1 MSTNRDELELL
12 LPFHVNGTL
21 TPEERAEV
29 EAWLAQDDAARAEAE
44 GLAAIRAD
52 MQAEDVTS
60 PGEFGLARLMRDVGR
75 DQAAGGGAPPQAT
88 RRPWLWQAVAAV
100 AVAGF
105 LGQTFW
111 TQVMATRPGVPGGFQ
126 MAGAPAVV
134 TPAPTPPAI
143 PLAAAPAPADGLL
156 TVAFAPDATE
166 GAIRELLLLQGLEI
180 VAGPSA
186 LGLYTL
192 RAPDPEAAR
201 TALEA
206 AAGLVE
212 SVEIDG

>member
-1 MSTNRDELELL
+1 MSTPRDELELL

-21 TPEERAEV
+21 SPDEKAEV
-29 EAWLAQDDAARAEAE
+29 EAWLAHDDTARAEAE

-75 DQAAGGGAPPQAT
+75 EQAAGGGAPPQAT
-88 RRPWLWQAVAAV
+88 QRPWLWQAVAAL

-111 TQVMATRPGVPGGFQ
+111 TQILATRPGVPGGFQ

-134 TPAPTPPAI
+134 TPVPAPPAI
-143 PLAAAPAPADGLL
+143 PLAAAPVGGFL

-166 GAIRELLLLQGLEI
+166 SAIRELLLSQGLEI

-192 RAPDPEAAR
+192 RADDP
-201 TALEA
+201 A
-206 AAGLVE
+206 AAQAALQVATGLVE
-212 SVEIDG
+212 SAEPAD

>member
-1 MSTNRDELELL
+1 MSAPRDELELL

-21 TPEERAEV
+21 TPEEKAEV

-60 PGEFGLARLMRDVGR
+60 PGEFGLARLLRDVGR
-75 DQAAGGGAPPQAT
+75 EQAAGGGAPPQVT
-88 RRPWLWQAVAAV
+88 QRPWLWQAVAAV

-134 TPAPTPPAI
+134 PPVPAPPAA
-143 PLAAAPAPADGLL
+143 PLAAAPAGGLL

-166 GAIRELLLLQGLEI
+166 SAIRDLLLSQGLEI

-192 RAPDPEAAR
+192 RADDPVAAQ
-201 TALEA
+201 TALQA
-206 AAGLVE
+206 ATALVE
-212 SVEIDG
+212 SAEPAD

>member
-1 MSTNRDELELL
+1 MSTPRDELELL

-21 TPEERAEV
+21 TPEEKAEV

-60 PGEFGLARLMRDVGR
+60 PGDFGLARLMRDVGR
-75 DQAAGGGAPPQAT
+75 EQAAGGGAPPQAT
-88 RRPWLWQAVAAV
+88 QRPWLWQAVAAF

-134 TPAPTPPAI
+134 TPVPAPPAI
-143 PLAAAPAPADGLL
+143 PLAAAPTPAGGLL

-166 GAIRELLLLQGLEI
+166 SAIRELLLAQGLEI

-192 RAPDPEAAR
+192 RADDPVAAQAALQAA
-201 TALEA
+201 TA
-206 AAGLVE
+206 LVE
-212 SVEIDG
+212 SAETAN